1 MKRLWLLLAVLGLGC
16 AALAQ
21 SSGNATDIKDK
32 IAQARVLQDKGR
44 TEAARKVYE
53 GLLPTLRSIPP
64 SKELGEVLTA
74 LGKVE
79 VSAGNYDAAMTLTQ
93 ESADVYRRIGD
104 QSGEARALNAK
115 GIAAVNQGAY
125 AAAQLTFE
133 KALVIGRQA
142 NDTENQVQ
150 VLNNLGSAYYY
161 QGKYTEATRS
171 YLGAAHILQTTTA
184 EWRDYWQQI
193 TDFNQA
199 TLDQRLGRYQ
209 NALEIYKRVESSSKG
224 LSASDR
230 AHVLANLGT
239 LYRRL
244 GDPWKAL
251 DSYRAAQK
259 LYATDHDADGE
270 IGVLKNI
277 GIVYALDQK
286 DLASAR
292 SIFQRCLVLAKSTNN
307 RREQMQAYLYLG
319 EAALRENSLADARE
333 AFVRAKSLAAE
344 LATTEEQWKA
354 GYGLGR
360 VDESSGNWVSAEDQ
374 YREAISIIEKSRAKL
389 QISSLRSDFLAD
401 KRDVYDS
408 LISLLLA
415 QKNTKETFLFL
426 ERSRARN
433 FQDRLTG
440 VQSAAVRP
448 LTLEETRSRLNPQT
462 LLLELWTAGNRLAYV
477 WCTRE
482 QDGMVV
488 RDLTEKEVAS
498 VRDFLSGMPQN
509 LDAHWREQVR
519 ELDPIFPAEDLP
531 LSKDVQHLVI
541 VLDGW
546 LSYVPFDLLHDRS
559 AADQLLIE
567 RFDIAYLP
575 SAALL
580 RRSPGGDPIV
590 HVPWTRQLVAFGDP
604 IISASVDSGTRGD
617 SSDPQKNAPRLPY
630 SGEEIR
636 SIARMAAGRSDLF
649 LQQTDL
655 KKWFLNGTSNSG
667 QLLHV
672 STHAFADGDNPEQ
685 SRLLFS
691 AEQPGQGDDYVFLR
705 ELADMDLGKVRLATI
720 SACDTEKG
728 KMVRGEGVQAF
739 SRALLAA
746 GARSS
751 ITALWRVDDQGTE
764 EFMKQFYFNVLEQ
777 RQPKAVALRAA
788 KLKFLHSNTAIAN
801 PRYWA
806 AFVLNGDGANPLPR
820 VLSWRVVLLSAAAV
834 AVIVIVLWGS
844 LRSRRG
850 IDRRHA
856 SI

>member
-1 MKRLWLLLAVLGLGC
+1 M
-16 AALAQ
+16 
-21 SSGNATDIKDK
+21 
-32 IAQARVLQDKGR
+32 
-44 TEAARKVYE
+44 EEARKTYE
-53 GLLPTLRSIPP
+53 ALLPSLRATPP

-79 VSAGNYDAAMTLTQ
+79 VSAGNYDTAITLTQ
-93 ESADVYRRIGD
+93 ESAGVYERIGD
-104 QSGEARALNAK
+104 LPGEARALNAK
-115 GIAAVNQGAY
+115 GIAEVNQGTY
-125 AAAQLTFE
+125 IAAQQSFE
-133 KALVIGRQA
+133 QALAIGRKA
-142 NDTENQVQ
+142 HDTENQVQ

-161 QGKYTEATRS
+161 QGKYTEATRN
-171 YLGAAHILQTTTA
+171 YLDAAHILQTTSA

-199 TLDQRLGRYQ
+199 TLDQRLGRYES
-209 NALEIYKRVESSSKG
+209 ALEIYKRVESSSKG

-230 AHVLANLGT
+230 AHILANLGT

-277 GIVYALDQK
+277 GIVYALDQS

-292 SIFQRCLVLAKSTNN
+292 RIFQQCLTLAKSSNN
-307 RREQMQAYLYLG
+307 RREQMQGYLYLG
-319 EAALRENSLADARE
+319 ETALRESSLAEARQ
-333 AFVRAKSLAAE
+333 AFVRAQAWAVE
-344 LATTEEQWKA
+344 LATAEEQWKA

-360 VDESSGNWVSAEDQ
+360 VDELSGNRVGAENQ
-374 YREAISIIEKSRAKL
+374 YRQAISIIEKTRAKL

-408 LISLLLA
+408 LISLLA
-415 QKNTKETFLFL
+415 GKKDTKEAFLFL

-433 FQDRLTG
+433 FQDRLT
-440 VQSAAVRP
+440 AALPDATRP
-448 LTLEETRSRLNPQT
+448 LTLDETRSRLDPHT

-482 QDGMVV
+482 QDGMAVK
-488 RDLTEKEVAS
+488 DLTANEVAS
-498 VRDFLSGMPQN
+498 IRNFLSATPQN
-509 LDAHWREQVR
+509 LNEGWREQVR
-519 ELDPIFPAEDLP
+519 ALDLILPAEGLP
-531 LSKDVQHLVI
+531 FSTDVQHLII
-541 VLDGW
+541 VPDGW
-546 LSYVPFDLLHDRS
+546 LSYVPFDLLHDRG
-559 AADQLLIE
+559 APEQVLIE

-580 RRSPGGDPIV
+580 RRESPVDPAF
-590 HVPWTRQLVAFGDP
+590 HSPWTRQLVAFGDP
-604 IISASVDSGTRGD
+604 TLAATADSGTRGD
-617 SSDPQKNAPRLPY
+617 SPNPQHDPPQLPY
-630 SGEEIR
+630 SGEEIHN
-636 SIARMAAGRSDLF
+636 IARMATGKTDLF
-649 LQQTDL
+649 LQQDDL
-655 KKWFLNGTSNSG
+655 KKWFLNGVSNSG

-691 AEQPGQGDDYVFLR
+691 SEQAGQGEDYVFLR
-705 ELADMDLGKVRLATI
+705 ELADMDLSNVRLATI

-739 SRALLAA
+739 SRALLTA

-751 ITALWRVDDQGTE
+751 LTALWRVDDQGTE
-764 EFMKQFYFNVLEQ
+764 EFMTQFYYNVLDQ

-788 KLKFLHSNTAIAN
+788 KLKLLRSNTALAN

-806 AFVLNGDGANPLPR
+806 AFVLNGDGASPLPL
-820 VLSWRVVLLSAAAV
+820 VLSWRSVVLSATGV
-834 AVIVIVLWGS
+834 VVVVILLWVS
-844 LRSRRG
+844 LRSRRR
-850 IDRRHA
+850 IDRRYA
-856 SI
+856 SGGVIALQTHHLDPKR